1 MNKKSLAVVMSAVT
15 VIGSAAPVFAAA
27 EDTFPEGKSTVSSS
41 KYSDIERILKNYVKA
56 GKTVNVNFYDK
67 KGVSKG
73 VSISGLEENQ
83 ISYVKDEVKDL
94 KSGESAKIVV
104 VGDKGEPAKYT
115 DAELKE
121 LDGDAVVEQVKKA
134 TAVKFVDQ
142 DGNTLDPTKPEDKVK
157 LQKYDT
163 AAQPSAGFVDAT
175 PEDYLQIIKDSVT
188 KSKYTNKA
196 GNAATGTVAITAAL
210 PAASNDGE
218 LQITV
223 GTNSPA
229 KTTLD
234 TAVTTA
240 LDGTV
245 VKFDFTKPIITL
257 DTTTG
262 ASKVSFEK
270 TDEIV
275 GATGSEVTVIAASD
289 ETVTISGDA
298 KEKAQT
304 LAKKYVFKDSEL
316 ENAYK
321 TVTASDFE
329 KTDNDYYE
337 VVLYPTGKRL
347 NTASTYA
354 SSNYKPELP
363 TSDRVDTPAIIT
375 LRSTNKNN
383 LKSALD
389 ELRTYNNSYSN
400 NSVLAG
406 DDRIE
411 TAIEIS
417 KDSYNADK
425 GVEGNYVEANEVVL
439 VGSQSIVDGLVASPL
454 AAVKNAP
461 LLLTS
466 KDKLDSS
473 VKSEI
478 KRVMGLDDKTGI
490 TSKKTVYIAGGENSV
505 SKEVAN
511 ELKDMGL
518 KVERL
523 SGDDR
528 YATSLEIADEIGLN
542 HNKVFVV
549 GGTGLA
555 DAMSIASVA
564 SNKEMPIVVVD
575 GKGKDLSADAKDF
588 IGSAYVDI
596 IGGKSSVSEDMEDA
610 IDDATGK
617 SPERVSGDDRQD
629 TNAEV
634 IKTYFEKDNDDSV
647 VKNGVKNFYVAKD
660 GSTKE
665 DQLVD
670 ALAIAAVAGKYEAPI
685 VLATDSLSSDQSVAI
700 SKVTNSDDSKKL
712 TQVGKG
718 IADSVIKR
726 IKDLL
731 EL

>member
-41 KYSDIERILKNYVKA
+41 KYSDIERILKNYVKD
-56 GKTVNVNFYDK
+56 GKVVNVNFYDK

-73 VSISGLEENQ
+73 VSISGLKENQ

-104 VGDKGEPAKYT
+104 VGESGTPATYT
-115 DAELKE
+115 DAELKA
-121 LDGDAVVEQVKKA
+121 LKDNAVVEQVKKA
-134 TAVKFVDQ
+134 TAVKFVDEN
-142 DGNTLDPTKPEDKVK
+142 GKTLDPTKAEDKVK
-157 LQKYDT
+157 LEKYNT
-163 AAQPSAGFVDAT
+163 GTSAFVAAT
-175 PEDYLQIIKDSVT
+175 PADYLQIIKDSVT
-188 KSKYTNKA
+188 KSVYKDKV
-196 GNAATGTVAITAAL
+196 GNAATGTVEVTAAL
-210 PAASNDGE
+210 PAGNADGE

-223 GTNSPA
+223 GSNAAA

-234 TAVTTA
+234 SKVTTA
-240 LDGTV
+240 LDGTT

-257 DTTTG
+257 NTSTG
-262 ASKVSFEK
+262 ASEVSFEK
-270 TDEIV
+270 TTEIA

-298 KEKAQT
+298 KEKAQA

-316 ENAYK
+316 ETAYN
-321 TVTASDFE
+321 TVTSSNFE

-363 TSDRVDTPAIIT
+363 DSDRVDTPAIIT

-389 ELRTYNNSYSN
+389 ELRTSNNSYSN

-417 KDSYNADK
+417 KDSYNADGGIISDYK
-425 GVEGNYVEANEVVL
+425 EAENVVL

-454 AAVKNAP
+454 AAVKEAP

-575 GKGKDLSADAKDF
+575 GKGKDLSTDAKDF

-617 SPERVSGDDRQD
+617 SPERISGDDRQE

-647 VKNGVKNFYVAKD
+647 IKTGVKDFYVAKD

-670 ALAIAAVAGKYEAPI
+670 ALAIAAVAGYNEAPI

-700 SKVTNSDDSKKL
+700 SKVTNSADSKKL

-726 IKDLL
+726 VKDLL

>member
-41 KYSDIERILKNYVKA
+41 KYSDIERILKNYVKD
-56 GKTVNVNFYDK
+56 GKVVNVNFYDK

-73 VSISGLEENQ
+73 VSISGLKENQ

-104 VGDKGEPAKYT
+104 VGESGTPATYT
-115 DAELKE
+115 DAELKA
-121 LDGDAVVEQVKKA
+121 LKDNAVVEQVKKA
-134 TAVKFVDQ
+134 TAVKFVDEN
-142 DGNTLDPTKPEDKVK
+142 GKTLDPTKAEDKVK
-157 LQKYDT
+157 LEKYNT
-163 AAQPSAGFVDAT
+163 GTSAFVAAT
-175 PEDYLQIIKDSVT
+175 PADYLQIIKDSVT
-188 KSKYTNKA
+188 KSVYKDKV
-196 GNAATGTVAITAAL
+196 GNAATGTVEVTAAL
-210 PAASNDGE
+210 PAGNADGE

-223 GTNSPA
+223 GSNSA
-229 KTTLD
+229 VKTTLD
-234 TAVTTA
+234 SKVTTA
-240 LDGTV
+240 LDGTT

-257 DTTTG
+257 NTSTG
-262 ASKVSFEK
+262 ASEVSFEK
-270 TDEIV
+270 TTEIA

-298 KEKAQT
+298 KEKAQA

-316 ENAYK
+316 ETAYN
-321 TVTASDFE
+321 TVTSSNFE

-354 SSNYKPELP
+354 SSNYKPGLP
-363 TSDRVDTPAIIT
+363 DSDRVDTPAIIT

-389 ELRTYNNSYSN
+389 ELRTSNNSYSN

-417 KDSYNADK
+417 KDSYNADGGIISDYK
-425 GVEGNYVEANEVVL
+425 EAENVVL

-454 AAVKNAP
+454 AAVKEAP

-575 GKGKDLSADAKDF
+575 GKGKDLSTDAKDF

-617 SPERVSGDDRQD
+617 SPERISGDDRQE

-647 VKNGVKNFYVAKD
+647 IKTGVKDFYVAKD

-670 ALAIAAVAGKYEAPI
+670 ALAIAAVAGYNEAPI

-700 SKVTNSDDSKKL
+700 SKVTNSADSKKL

-726 IKDLL
+726 VKDLL

>member
-1 MNKKSLAVVMSAVT
+1 MNKKNLAVVMSAVT

-27 EDTFPEGKSTVSSS
+27 EDSFPNGNTTVSSS
-41 KYSDIERILKNYVKA
+41 KYSDIERILKKYVA
-56 GKTVNVNFYDK
+56 DGVTGITVNFFDK
-67 KGVSKG
+67 KGNPKG
-73 VSISGLEENQ
+73 VSISSLEASQ
-83 ISYVKDEVKDL
+83 ISYVKDEIKDL
-94 KSGESAKIVV
+94 KAGEYAKISVKITD
-104 VGDKGEPAKYT
+104 GTEKKYDDT
-115 DAELKE
+115 LLKE
-121 LDGDAVVEQVKKA
+121 LDSNAVVTKVGTATTVKI
-134 TAVKFVDQ
+134 VDQ
-142 DGNTLDPTKPEDKVK
+142 DGNSIENDAKLK

-163 AAQPSAGFVDAT
+163 TTSAYVDGATKDEVLAA
-175 PEDYLQIIKDSVT
+175 T
-188 KSKYTNKA
+188 KAAVKTSKFTDKT
-196 GNAATGTVAITAAL
+196 GNNATGTVAITATYADAVAGAIKL
-210 PAASNDGE
+210 KYDTQAA
-218 LQITV
+218 V
-223 GTNSPA
+223 AP
-229 KTTLD
+229 TLD
-234 TAVTTA
+234 TAVA
-240 LDGTV
+240 SLDGT
-245 VKFDFTKPIITL
+245 KEIYDFSKPVITVN
-257 DTTTG
+257 TTDGT
-262 ASKVSFEK
+262 SKLSFEK
-270 TDEIV
+270 TGEKV
-275 GATGSEVTVIAASD
+275 GAVESNVTVIAASD

-298 KEKAQT
+298 KEKAEA
-304 LAKKYVFKDSEL
+304 LAKKYVFKDTEL
-316 ENAYK
+316 EDAYK

-417 KDSYNADK
+417 KDSYNADGGIK
-425 GVEGNYVEANEVVL
+425 GDYVEANEVVL

-454 AAVKNAP
+454 AAVKDAP

-575 GKGKDLSADAKDF
+575 GKGKDLSTDAKDF

-634 IKTYFEKDNDDSV
+634 IKTYFEKYNSDSV
-647 VKNGVKNFYVAKD
+647 ISTGVKNFYVAKD

-670 ALAIAAVAGKYEAPI
+670 ALAIAAVAGHNEAPI

>member
-27 EDTFPEGKSTVSSS
+27 EDTFPAGKSTVSSN
-41 KYSDIERILKNYVKA
+41 KYTDIERILKKYLDNSV
-56 GKTVNVNFYDK
+56 TDITVNFYDK
-67 KGVSKG
+67 KGESKG
-73 VSISGLEENQ
+73 VSIDNLTSSQ
-83 ISYVKDEVKDL
+83 VSYVKDEIKGL
-94 KSGESAKIVV
+94 KSGEYAEIHVPGNSGTLKTF
-104 VGDKGEPAKYT
+104 T
-115 DAELKE
+115 DAELKV
-121 LDGDAVVEQVKKA
+121 LDGDKV
-134 TAVKFVDQ
+134 VDQ
-142 DGNTLDPTKPEDKVK
+142 LGTATSIKYVNKTTKEEIKPADLTFKK
-157 LQKYDT
+157 FDAAT
-163 AAQPSAGFVDAT
+163 TAQPSTADAFLTDIKAAFTGSDYTAAGVNEKTGKVDIAISAL
-175 PEDYLQIIKDSVT
+175 P
-188 KSKYTNKA
+188 
-196 GNAATGTVAITAAL
+196 TGTAENAL
-210 PAASNDGE
+210 QLTYGGQSGVVSIDSTLATINGA
-218 LQITV
+218 
-223 GTNSPA
+223 
-229 KTTLD
+229 TTLM
-234 TAVTTA
+234 
-240 LDGTV
+240 
-245 VKFDFTKPIITL
+245 DFTKPVITV
-257 DTTTG
+257 DPANGTG
-262 ASKVSFEK
+262 VLSFEK
-270 TDEIV
+270 TKEIV
-275 GATGSEVTVIAASD
+275 GNTDADVTVIAASE

-298 KEKAQT
+298 KEKAQA
-304 LAKKYVFKDSEL
+304 LAKKYVFKEEEITAAHDAVS
-316 ENAYK
+316 
-321 TVTASDFE
+321 ASDFE

-354 SSNYKPELP
+354 ASNYKPELP
-363 TSDRVDTPAIIT
+363 TDTNGLRVDTPAIIT

-389 ELRTYNNSYSN
+389 ELKDSNNSYSN

-425 GVEGNYVEANEVVL
+425 GIYGNYEEAENVVL

-454 AAVKNAP
+454 AADKKAP

-466 KDKLDSS
+466 KDKLDSA
-473 VKSEI
+473 VKAEI

-505 SKEVAN
+505 SKAVVN
-511 ELKDMGL
+511 ELNDMGL

-542 HNKVFVV
+542 HDKVFVV

-564 SNKEMPIVVVD
+564 SNKKMPIVVVD
-575 GKGKDLSADAKDF
+575 GKGKDLSTDAKDF

-596 IGGKSSVSEDMEDA
+596 IGGKASVSEDMEDA

-634 IKTYFEKDNDDSV
+634 IKTYFEKDNNDSV
-647 VKNGVKNFYVAKD
+647 IKTGVKNFYVAKD

-670 ALAIAAVAGKYEAPI
+670 ALAVAAVAGFNEAPI